1 VKSIYFKSAHILSFR
16 DKKGFFFEFSPEVNI
31 ILGEN
36 DTGKSSFIKILYHT
50 LGADVRLDKKWTND
64 DFISKV
70 IIHVKGRDYAFIR
83 HKNRISIFTLEGEEK
98 LLITSNSR
106 PEVAEVVRDIFDF
119 NLELV
124 VKRTA
129 LQEQAQPA
137 SLYLPFYIDQDSGWG
152 KVLDSFSSLAMYK
165 DWQNNILHFHTGVKP
180 KEYYTLQGEMNLID
194 LELDELFSTLKA
206 LESAKQ
212 RFESSFGR
220 VLFDVDVE
228 YYEELLERF
237 LNKCQVLHQE
247 ETQYRIKL
255 IEQLSYRDD
264 IASEIVEC
272 KRQLDDNDNDIGSL
286 SSSEKLDAR
295 YAILANREKLY
306 QIIPEL
312 YEQKSTYDE
321 KITVIKGELRGA
333 QKLSS
338 ELKSM
343 LHEVK
348 GKLTLQDIIKSQ
360 ASKQV
365 EFTFDE
371 QIKELHEKIGEL
383 NATKTNL
390 TEQISEFT
398 DLKRTKKINDK
409 FKESLLFAQT
419 ELGIQ
424 DPEMGTIL
432 QFGKIT
438 KSETGSRGP
447 RAILAYHYAL
457 LKTIEEKSS
466 IPMLPVVIDSPKQQ
480 DPDTNTTRK
489 LFDLCINGLSDK
501 NQLIVG
507 SVSFE
512 RDTDE
517 FKTLIMTDKGSLLKP
532 SLYDEVYEQIM
543 PLYRLA
549 ADT

>member
-1 VKSIYFKSAHILSFR
+1 MKSIYFKSAHILSFR
-16 DKKGFFFEFSPEVNI
+16 DKKAFFFEFSPEVNI
-31 ILGEN
+31 ISGQN
-36 DTGKSSFIKILYHT
+36 DTGKSSFIKSLYYT
-50 LGADVRLDKKWTND
+50 MGADIRLDKKWKND

-83 HKNRISIFTLEGEEK
+83 YKKRISIFSLEGEEK
-98 LLITSNSR
+98 LLITSDSR
-106 PEVAEVVRDIFDF
+106 LDIAEIVRDIFDF

-129 LQEQAQPA
+129 LQVQAQPA

-152 KVLDSFSSLAMYK
+152 KILDSFGALAMYK

-180 KEYYTLQGEMNLID
+180 KEYYKLQGEINLID
-194 LELDELFSTLKA
+194 LELDDLYATLKA

-237 LNKCQVLHQE
+237 LSKCQDLHQE
-247 ETQYRIKL
+247 ETKYRIKL
-255 IEQLSYRDD
+255 IEQLSHRDD
-264 IASEIVEC
+264 VVSEIDEC
-272 KRQLDDNDNDIGSL
+272 KRQIDDDNYVGSL
-286 SSSEKLDAR
+286 SSPEELDAR
-295 YAILANREKLY
+295 YVVLANREKLF

-312 YEQKSTYDE
+312 YEQKSQYDE
-321 KITVIKGELRGA
+321 NISTIKGELRNS

-338 ELKSM
+338 ELKTM
-343 LHEVK
+343 LQEVK
-348 GKLTLQDIIKSQ
+348 GKLSLQDIIKSQ

-365 EFTFDE
+365 ELTFDE

-383 NATKTNL
+383 NTNRRTL
-390 TEQISEFT
+390 DGKISEFT
-398 DLKRTKKINDK
+398 DKNRTKKINDK

-438 KSETGSRGP
+438 KSETGSRAP

-457 LKTIEEKSS
+457 LKTIEDKST

-480 DPDTNTTRK
+480 DPDPDTIKK
-489 LFDLCINGLSDK
+489 LFDLCINGLSNK
-501 NQLIVG
+501 NQLIIG

-512 RDTDE
+512 RNTDQ
-517 FKTLIMTDKGSLLKP
+517 FKSLTMSNKGSLLKP

-549 ADT
+549 SSI